1 MMKIKIKNN
10 LEELN
15 KLTSIVEEFCE
26 KNDIGMKMTFQLNL
40 IFEEI
45 ITNIVNYGY
54 SDNFSHEVVI
64 ELELEEDLLKC
75 TISDDG
81 ISFDPLIVE
90 KPKLDE
96 GVEERKIGGLGIH
109 FVKSMIN
116 DISYKRND
124 GRNILGFTK
133 KINREV

>member
-1 MMKIKIKNN
+1 MIKIKIKNN

-15 KLTSIVEEFCE
+15 KLTNIVEEFCD
-26 KNDIGMKMTFQLNL
+26 KNDIGIKITFQMNL
-40 IFEEI
+40 ILEEI
-45 ITNIVNYGY
+45 ITNIVSYGY
-54 SDNFSHEVVI
+54 NDKSSHDIMVK
-64 ELELEEDLLKC
+64 LDLKDDLLIC
-75 TISDDG
+75 VVSDDG

-96 GVEERKIGGLGIH
+96 GVEKRKIGGLGIH

-124 GRNILGFTK
+124 GKNILKFTI

>member
-1 MMKIKIKNN
+1 MIKIKIKNN

-15 KLTSIVEEFCE
+15 KLTNIIEGFCAE
-26 KNDIGMKMTFQLNL
+26 NDIGMKITFQLNL

-45 ITNIVNYGY
+45 ISNIVSYGY
-54 SDNFSHEVVI
+54 NDKSSHDIMV
-64 ELELEEDLLKC
+64 ELDLKDDLLTC
-75 TISDDG
+75 VISDDG

-116 DISYKRND
+116 DISYKRNN
-124 GRNILGFTK
+124 GKNILKFTK
-133 KINREV
+133 KINPEA

>member
-1 MMKIKIKNN
+1 MIKIKIKNN

-15 KLTSIVEEFCE
+15 KLTNIIEGFCAE
-26 KNDIGMKMTFQLNL
+26 NDIGMKITFQLNL

-45 ITNIVNYGY
+45 ITNIVSYGY
-54 SDNFSHEVVI
+54 NDKSSHDIMV
-64 ELELEEDLLKC
+64 ELDLKDDLLTC
-75 TISDDG
+75 VISDDG

-116 DISYKRND
+116 DISYKRNN
-124 GRNILGFTK
+124 GKNILKFTK
-133 KINREV
+133 KINPEA